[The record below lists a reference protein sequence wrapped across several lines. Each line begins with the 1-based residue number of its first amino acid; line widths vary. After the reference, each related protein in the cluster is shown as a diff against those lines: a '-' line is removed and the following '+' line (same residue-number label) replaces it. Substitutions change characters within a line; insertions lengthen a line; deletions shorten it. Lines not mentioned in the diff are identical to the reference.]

1 MTIPAGGQTKLTIR
15 HDPAEMKKHVE
26 SSGPFTHYVDI
37 LSNDPAAQQV
47 RFSITGE
54 YSDS

>member
-1 MTIPAGGQTKLTIR
+1 MTIPAGGQTQLTIR
-15 HDPAEMKKHVE
+15 HTPAEMKKHVE
-26 SSGPFTHYVDI
+26 KPGPFTHYVDI
-37 LSNDPAAQQV
+37 LSNDPAAPQV